1 MLNKEFRGKR
11 KDNGQFVYGDLTRYS
26 EEMSYITEDL
36 LGDEPSIQVLTKTV
50 GQYIGTEDKNGKK
63 IYEYDIMKTKDGKI
77 RVVKFLFPSYYLS
90 PTLEEKINVDAFD
103 MLDTSEEIIGNYHD
117 NPELL
122 ENNQ

>member
-11 KDNGQFVYGDLTRYS
+11 KDNGQWVYGDLTRYS

-36 LGDEPSIQVLTKTV
+36 LGEEPSIQVWTKTV

-63 IYEYDIMKTKDGKI
+63 IYEGDILKTKDGKI
-77 RVVKFLFPSYYLS
+77 RVVKFLFPYYCLAPS
-90 PTLEEKINVDAFD
+90 VEERINVDTFD
-103 MLDTSEEIIGNYHD
+103 MLDTSEEIIGNVHD

-122 ENNQ
+122 NNN